1 MTEKTNLNKD
11 ESNDEVF
18 QKKEDSYREQKKQER
33 YEQKSK
39 SKLSQIKE
47 KALDKIFLFQDKM
60 FQERRNEIGV
70 QSELLVSIGKFFNN
84 PSSWKWHKVDND
96 YEQHISPEEFYA
108 EVHDRHL
115 ATWQPSRF
123 LSRNITKHHPEVLK
137 TNIMVSKVRMKQY
150 EFNGYT
156 SALLAFIMLFGAA
169 TLSAGI
175 HITKSAGSKAYETIE
190 QRITTEPLSDYF
202 ESMKPLNR
210 EQLKEE
216 ANKVA
221 RNSSNLFKIT
231 VIEYLQLKL
240 DKKEFEQKYPEGS
253 QVPDVEKYKYQGIVS
268 QINQKLEFI
277 KQNEKERVPASEK
290 EKEVKNNKQGE

>member
-18 QKKEDSYREQKKQER
+18 QKKEDSYREIKKQER
-33 YEQKSK
+33 IEKQKE
-39 SKLSQIKE
+39 SKLSAIRN
-47 KALDKIFLFQDKM
+47 KAMDKLFFIQNKM
-60 FQERRNEIGV
+60 FEERRSEIGI
-70 QSELLVSIGKFFNN
+70 QSELLVAIGKFFNN
-84 PSSWKWHKVDND
+84 PSSWKWHTVDND

-108 EVHDRHL
+108 EVHDRHI

-123 LSRNITKHHPEVLK
+123 LPKNISKHHPEVLK

-156 SALLAFIMLFGAA
+156 SSLLAFVMLFGAA

-175 HITKSAGSKAYETIE
+175 HFTKEAGSKAYTKIE
-190 QRITTEPLSDYF
+190 QVITTEALSDYF

-216 ANKVA
+216 LAKINSDSNNMFKV
-221 RNSSNLFKIT
+221 S
-231 VIEYLQLKL
+231 VIEYLQLKI
-240 DKKEFEQKYPEGS
+240 DKKEFEAKYPEGS
-253 QVPDVEKYKYQGIVS
+253 QVPDAEKYKYQGIVS
-268 QINQKLEFI
+268 QINQKLAFI
-277 KQNEKERVPASEK
+277 KANEKEKVPSNEK
-290 EKEVKNNKQGE
+290 TKTQGENK